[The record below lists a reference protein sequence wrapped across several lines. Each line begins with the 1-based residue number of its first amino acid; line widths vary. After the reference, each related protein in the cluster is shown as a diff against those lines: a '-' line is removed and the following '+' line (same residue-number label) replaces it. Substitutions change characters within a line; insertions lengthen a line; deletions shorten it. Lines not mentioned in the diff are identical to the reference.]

1 MFSSVQTRLVWL
13 CQKAHFLEVMFV
25 LGLTPLELM
34 QFLRPPLEI
43 AGWCAITFDC
53 GVNYDG
59 NLYKGGGGASC
70 V

>member
-1 MFSSVQTRLVWL
+1 MVSESVL
-13 CQKAHFLEVMFV
+13 LEVMVV